1 MRVQFRT
8 RSGKLSVIFRSV
20 EHGDLTDQLICRK
33 IETGMVAYE
42 KNTGSP
48 HPLSGGINLKTS
60 SKRSTGS
67 DPLIDDN
74 SDLWYGTISIGTPPV
89 RFAGMTL
96 SFC

>member
-1 MRVQFRT
+1 MPVLFRT
-8 RSGKLSVIFRSV
+8 RSGKFSVIFPVV
-20 EHGDLTDQLICRK
+20 EHDDLTDHLIYRK

-48 HPLSGGINLKTS
+48 HPLSGGIKTS

-74 SDLWYGTISIGTPPV
+74 SDLWYGTITIGTPPV
-89 RFAGMTL
+89 QFAGMTL